1 MASSLENDL
10 NPNTFIGLSFP
21 LRRDNKNDFAMTK
34 NSIQQAV
41 HNLRNLLLTH
51 VGERVGQPEFGSRL
65 REICF
70 EPEDKDL
77 PEKIETE
84 VRRSV
89 EFWLPYINI
98 QEVRTLT
105 DSADENKIFVELT
118 FSTSTDPESQSQIII
133 DASYSAD
140 TNY

>member
-70 EPEDKDL
+70 EPEDNDL